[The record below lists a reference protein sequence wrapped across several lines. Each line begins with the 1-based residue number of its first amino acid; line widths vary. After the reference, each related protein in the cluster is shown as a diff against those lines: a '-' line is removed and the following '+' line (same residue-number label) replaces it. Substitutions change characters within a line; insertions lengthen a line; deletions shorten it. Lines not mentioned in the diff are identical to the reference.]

1 MAQDGFRALARAV
14 AQDRG
19 LFVGAL
25 IVGGVALEF
34 GVPMDFVLFGLTL
47 AGVALFHRHVLWVA
61 LIGLAVIT
69 LYKVGFTAFKTGAG
83 LPGLGRHLLH
93 EWVILTNLLGLLL
106 GFALLS
112 NHFEKS
118 KIPAVLPR
126 YLPDDWKG
134 AFVLLVMIFVL
145 SSFLDNIAAAI
156 IGGTIAGVVFR
167 GKVHIGYLAAIVAAS
182 NAGGSGSVVGD
193 TTTTMMWI
201 DGVSPLVVFEAYI
214 AAGVAL
220 VLFGIPAALQQQ
232 RYSPIVKDAKAGVH
246 VDWARVAIVVVILG
260 AAIAANIA
268 INVYFPES
276 ADRFP
281 FIGAAVWLAILVCA
295 PWRQPDWKLLPDAF
309 KGSIFLLSLI
319 TCASMMPVEKL
330 PAASWHTALGLG
342 FVSAVFDNIPLTALA
357 LKQGGY
363 DWGFLAYTIGFGGS
377 MIWFGSSAGVA
388 LSNLYPEA
396 KSVGAWLRHGWH
408 VALAYVIGF
417 FVLLAVLGFH
427 PDAHHK
433 TPPPAAAEHFTS
445 WICLA
450 APEDRGVESPGILR
464 TGPEPRAGSTPIEE
478 TQT

>member
-1 MAQDGFRALARAV
+1 MAQGGFKALARVV

-61 LIGLAVIT
+61 LTGLAVIT
-69 LYKVGFTAFKTGAG
+69 LYKVGFTGFKTGAG

-118 KIPAVLPR
+118 KIPAILPR

-134 AFVLLVMIFVL
+134 AFVLLAMIFVL

-214 AAGVAL
+214 AASVAL
-220 VLFGIPAALQQQ
+220 VLFGIPAALQQH
-232 RYSPIVKDAKAGVH
+232 RYSPIVKEAKAGAR

-260 AAIAANIA
+260 AAIAANIT
-268 INVYFPES
+268 INVHFPAS

-281 FIGAAVWLAILVCA
+281 FIGAAVWVAILVCA
-295 PWRQPDWKLLPDAF
+295 PLRQPDWKLLPDAF

-408 VALAYVIGF
+408 VAVAYVVGF
-417 FVLLAVLGFH
+417 FVLLLVLDWH
-427 PDAHHK
+427 PDAKHK
-433 TPPPAAAEHFTS
+433 AQQAAPSAAAAAVPGIIPGPRRFTS
-445 WICLA
+445 
-450 APEDRGVESPGILR
+450 
-464 TGPEPRAGSTPIEE
+464 
-478 TQT
+478 

>member
-1 MAQDGFRALARAV
+1 MKRVALRLLANE
-14 AQDRG
+14 RG

-25 IVGGVALEF
+25 ILGAAVLEF
-34 GVPMDFVLFGLTL
+34 GVPADFVLFGLTL

-69 LYKVGFTAFKTGAG
+69 LYKIGFTGFKAGPG
-83 LPGLGRHLLH
+83 LPGFGRHLLH

-112 NHFEKS
+112 NHFEHS
-118 KIPAVLPR
+118 KIPAVLPHF
-126 YLPDDWKG
+126 LPDGWKG

-167 GKVHIGYLAAIVAAS
+167 RKVHIGYLAAIVAAS

-201 DGVSPLVVFEAYI
+201 DGVSPLSVLEAYV
-214 AAGVAL
+214 AAGVAM
-220 VLFGIPAALQQQ
+220 VIFGIPAALQQH
-232 RYSPIVKDAKAGVH
+232 RHSPIIKDAKVEDR
-246 VDWARVAIVVVILG
+246 VDWARVGIVAIILV
-260 AAIAANIA
+260 AAIAANVVVNLRFADIA
-268 INVYFPES
+268 DS
-276 ADRFP
+276 FP
-281 FIGAAVWLAILVCA
+281 FIGAAVWVAIFACV
-295 PWRQPDWKLLPDAF
+295 PWRKPDWKLLPDAL

-319 TCASMMPVEKL
+319 LCASMMPVEKL
-330 PAASWHTALGLG
+330 PAASWQTALGLG

-363 DWGFLAYTIGFGGS
+363 DWGFLAYAVGFGGS

-408 VALAYVIGF
+408 VAVAYVIGF
-417 FVLLAVLGFH
+417 FVLLVVLGWH
-427 PDAHHK
+427 PDGKHK
-433 TPPPAAAEHFTS
+433 AKVEAAPAAA
-445 WICLA
+445 LYAPA
-450 APEDRGVESPGILR
+450 A
-464 TGPEPRAGSTPIEE
+464 
-478 TQT
+478 